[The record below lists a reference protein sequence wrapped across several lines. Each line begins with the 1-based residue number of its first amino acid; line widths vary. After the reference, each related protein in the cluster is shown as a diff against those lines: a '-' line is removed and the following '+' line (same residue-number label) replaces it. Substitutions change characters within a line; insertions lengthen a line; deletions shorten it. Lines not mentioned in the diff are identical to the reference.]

1 MKKLSSFLLAGAV
14 AVLSIASCSD
24 KISSDKESLYT
35 YRFTLSTP
43 SSKAVLDSDETSTF
57 TKWES
62 GDQLGVYTMNTDL
75 DISCNTKGDIDV
87 SKSPVEFSINS
98 TYALAVGS
106 EVYTYF
112 PYDSSNSSIDDPSKV
127 NLSIPVSQIGKMN
140 DMPMVGVPYIVTE
153 AVEAETDTPVADIN
167 LYNLG
172 GIFQFNIFSTNEVYR
187 SETVKSV
194 AFNADSE
201 IAGSFTFDITKVENL
216 TITGNTEKSI
226 NVTASGNPGADKA
239 SALQANM
246 VVKPGTYTGTVV
258 VTTDA
263 ATYTYT
269 ITSSK
274 TVDRSHIKPLNVDLA
289 SGVRAVFEKYVAI
302 SAVSKIQDGA
312 KVLLVA
318 NNNGEY
324 YQLPVSPTVNDGK
337 ITGEKISVSDNFTYA
352 TSSSAWT
359 IKSSGSYWTITDGNK
374 EIYHEK
380 GGASGTNLEYGD
392 NTYNYLWSITVYDA
406 ASKIFKMSAVAS
418 DNVKDRGML
427 YRNDEDGQ
435 NPVKNKFGG
444 YSLSNINSKGY
455 TGIMFFVRE
464 ADIPVV
470 AVTGISLDKSELSLA
485 VEKTATLTAT
495 VTPSDA
501 ANQNVTWTSDNTAV
515 ATVSDAGLVT
525 AIAVGT
531 ANITVT
537 TEDGAYTATCAVTVT
552 ESSGVETKV
561 LIIDGSQ
568 LSEYPSSGSST
579 TTTNVT
585 KTYSGIDIVF
595 SKGAK
600 QQSSSGDNKFTDNAI
615 LIGKSGAYIYN
626 KTAIPGKIVKFEI
639 YANKGASVNVSVGV
653 NFSAESI
660 SKYSASAANT
670 YTTTLSTVDKVYD
683 CSDKLPEDAKYFWY
697 QVTNKNNSQVQ
708 FRITYEE

>member
-112 PYDSSNSSIDDPSKV
+112 PYDSSNSTGDAQDPSKV
-127 NLSIPVSQIGKMN
+127 SLSIPVAQTGKMN

-172 GIFQFNIFSTNEVYR
+172 GIFQFNIFSTNEAYR
-187 SETVKSV
+187 SETVKSI
-194 AFNADSE
+194 AFTADSE
-201 IAGSFTFDITKVENL
+201 IAGSFTFDITQVKVL

-269 ITSSK
+269 ITSGK

-289 SGVRAVFEKYVAI
+289 SGVRAEAVTKTETLEKSEIVNLGELAYKTASTYKDGDITWTIYGYKDNKSRPYIQLKKDAGVYIKI
-302 SAVSKIQDGA
+302 SAPSSITKVS
-312 KVLLVA
+312 L
-318 NNNGEY
+318 
-324 YQLPVSPTVNDGK
+324 
-337 ITGEKISVSDNFTYA
+337 
-352 TSSSAWT
+352 
-359 IKSSGSYWTITDGNK
+359 TITSASNS
-374 EIYHEK
+374 K
-380 GGASGTNLEYGD
+380 GGVEDITKHTAYSGEVHLKYEDAVGD
-392 NTYNYLWSITVYDA
+392 KTTYDVVTS
-406 ASKIFKMSAVAS
+406 SAVA
-418 DNVKDRGML
+418 DNSM
-427 YRNDEDGQ
+427 
-435 NPVKNKFGG
+435 
-444 YSLSNINSKGY
+444 
-455 TGIMFFVRE
+455 
-464 ADIPVV
+464 
-470 AVTGISLDKSELSLA
+470 
-485 VEKTATLTAT
+485 
-495 VTPSDA
+495 
-501 ANQNVTWTSDNTAV
+501 
-515 ATVSDAGLVT
+515 
-525 AIAVGT
+525 
-531 ANITVT
+531 
-537 TEDGAYTATCAVTVT
+537 
-552 ESSGVETKV
+552 
-561 LIIDGSQ
+561 
-568 LSEYPSSGSST
+568 
-579 TTTNVT
+579 
-585 KTYSGIDIVF
+585 
-595 SKGAK
+595 
-600 QQSSSGDNKFTDNAI
+600 I
-615 LIGKSGAYIYN
+615 LIPTGTDKELYI
-626 KTAIPGKIVKFEI
+626 K
-639 YANKGASVNVSVGV
+639 VSVG
-653 NFSAESI
+653 A
-660 SKYSASAANT
+660 
-670 YTTTLSTVDKVYD
+670 
-683 CSDKLPEDAKYFWY
+683 
-697 QVTNKNNSQVQ
+697 
-708 FRITYEE
+708 RIWGIEVEY

>member
-112 PYDSSNSSIDDPSKV
+112 PYDSSNSTGDAQDPSKV
-127 NLSIPVSQIGKMN
+127 SLSIPVAQTGKMN

-172 GIFQFNIFSTNEVYR
+172 GIFQFNIFSTNEAYR
-187 SETVKSV
+187 SETVKSI
-194 AFNADSE
+194 AFTADSE
-201 IAGSFTFDITKVENL
+201 IAGSFTFDITQVKVL

-269 ITSSK
+269 ITSGK

-289 SGVRAVFEKYVAI
+289 SGERSVFEKYVAI

-318 NNNGEY
+318 NNNNGEY
-324 YQLPVSPTVNDGK
+324 YQLPVSPTVNGGK

-380 GGASGTNLEYGD
+380 GGTSGTNLEYGD
-392 NTYNYLWSITVYDA
+392 NTSNYLWSITVYNA
-406 ASKIFKMSAVAS
+406 ALKIFKMSAVAS
-418 DNVKDRGML
+418 DKEKDRGML

-444 YSLSNINSKGY
+444 YSLSNISNKDY

-501 ANQNVTWTSDNTAV
+501 TNQNVTWTSDNTAV

-537 TEDGAYTATCAVTVT
+537 TEDGAYTATCAVTVSTATDYSAVYTSNVTISGANVKIDGIEYNAVQVGKSNNSGSKSFTVPANTTRLCLHVVGWNKEGGKKHTITIDKGSISSSSITTT
-552 ESSGVETKV
+552 EDSGVHYSSPFT
-561 LIIDGSQ
+561 
-568 LSEYPSSGSST
+568 LSKTDYSGSDYYYTFSLSG
-579 TTTNVT
+579 VT
-585 KTYSGIDIVF
+585 EEAIVTISNSAKSSRAVYFGI
-595 SKGAK
+595 
-600 QQSSSGDNKFTDNAI
+600 NA
-615 LIGKSGAYIYN
+615 
-626 KTAIPGKIVKFEI
+626 E
-639 YANKGASVNVSVGV
+639 
-653 NFSAESI
+653 
-660 SKYSASAANT
+660 
-670 YTTTLSTVDKVYD
+670 
-683 CSDKLPEDAKYFWY
+683 
-697 QVTNKNNSQVQ
+697 
-708 FRITYEE
+708 

>member
-112 PYDSSNSSIDDPSKV
+112 PYDSSNSTGDAQDPSKV
-127 NLSIPVSQIGKMN
+127 SLSIPVAQTGKMN

-172 GIFQFNIFSTNEVYR
+172 GIFQFNIFSTNEAYR
-187 SETVKSV
+187 SETVKSI
-194 AFNADSE
+194 AFTADSE
-201 IAGSFTFDITKVENL
+201 IAGSFTFDITQVKVL

-269 ITSSK
+269 ITSGK

-289 SGVRAVFEKYVAI
+289 SGERSVFEKYVAI

-324 YQLPVSPTVNDGK
+324 YQLPVSPTVNGGK

-374 EIYHEK
+374 EIYHEN

-392 NTYNYLWSITVYDA
+392 NTSNYLWSITVDNA
-406 ASKIFKMSAVAS
+406 ASKIFKMSAVSS
-418 DNVKDRGML
+418 DEEKDRGML
-427 YRNDEDGQ
+427 YRND
-435 NPVKNKFGG
+435 KNCFGG
-444 YSLSNINSKGY
+444 YSLSNISNKDY

-501 ANQNVTWTSDNTAV
+501 TNQNVTWTSDNTAV
-515 ATVSDAGLVT
+515 AAVSDEGLVT

-537 TEDGAYTATCAVTVT
+537 TEDGAYTATCAVTVSTATDYSAVYTSNVTITDDKVKIKIDGKEYAAVQVGTSKYSGSKSFTVPANTTRLCLHVVGWNKEGGKKHTITIDKGSISSSSITTT
-552 ESSGVETKV
+552 EDSGV
-561 LIIDGSQ
+561 
-568 LSEYPSSGSST
+568 SGSSPFT
-579 TTTNVT
+579 LSL
-585 KTYSGIDIVF
+585 KDYSGSDYYYTF
-595 SKGAK
+595 SL
-600 QQSSSGDNKFTDNAI
+600 SGVTEEATVTISNSAGNSRAVYFGINA
-615 LIGKSGAYIYN
+615 
-626 KTAIPGKIVKFEI
+626 E
-639 YANKGASVNVSVGV
+639 
-653 NFSAESI
+653 
-660 SKYSASAANT
+660 
-670 YTTTLSTVDKVYD
+670 
-683 CSDKLPEDAKYFWY
+683 
-697 QVTNKNNSQVQ
+697 
-708 FRITYEE
+708 

>member
-1 MKKLSSFLLAGAV
+1 MRKISKMRADMKKLSSFLLAGAV

-112 PYDSSNSSIDDPSKV
+112 PYDSSNSTGDAQDPSKV
-127 NLSIPVSQIGKMN
+127 SLSIPVAQTGKMN

-172 GIFQFNIFSTNEVYR
+172 GIFQFNIFSTNEAYR
-187 SETVKSV
+187 SETVKSI
-194 AFNADSE
+194 AFTADSE
-201 IAGSFTFDITKVENL
+201 IAGSFTFDITQVKVL

-269 ITSSK
+269 ITSGK

-289 SGVRAVFEKYVAI
+289 SGERSVFEKYVAI

-318 NNNGEY
+318 NNNNGEY
-324 YQLPVSPTVNDGK
+324 YQLPVSPTVNGGK

-374 EIYHEK
+374 EIYHEN
-380 GGASGTNLEYGD
+380 GGTSETNLEYGD
-392 NTYNYLWSITVYDA
+392 NTSNYLWSITVYNA
-406 ASKIFKMSAVAS
+406 ALKIFKMSAVAS
-418 DNVKDRGML
+418 DKEKDRGML
-427 YRNDEDGQ
+427 YRND
-435 NPVKNKFGG
+435 KNCFGG
-444 YSLSNINSKGY
+444 YSLSNISNKDY

-485 VEKTATLTAT
+485 VEKTTTLTAT

-501 ANQNVTWTSDNTAV
+501 TNQNVTWTSDNTAV
-515 ATVSDAGLVT
+515 AAVSDEGLVT

-552 ESSGVETKV
+552 EFETKV

-568 LSEYPSSGSST
+568 LSENTSEGD
-579 TTTNVT
+579 VT

-615 LIGKSGAYIYN
+615 LIGKSGTYIYN

-639 YANKGASVNVSVGV
+639 YANKGASKKVSVGV

-660 SKYSASAANT
+660 SAYSTSAANT
-670 YTTTLSTVDKVYD
+670 FTATLDNVDKVYD
-683 CSDKLPEDAKYFWY
+683 CSDKLPEGAKYFWY
-697 QVTNKNNSQVQ
+697 QVTNSNNSQVQ

>member
-1 MKKLSSFLLAGAV
+1 MLAGAV

-24 KISSDKESLYT
+24 KISSDNESLYT
-35 YRFTLSTP
+35 YRFTLNTP
-43 SSKAVLDSDETSTF
+43 STKAVLDSDETSTF

-98 TYALAVGS
+98 TYALGAGS

-112 PYDSSNSSIDDPSKV
+112 PYDSSNNSIEDPSKV
-127 NLSIPVSQIGKMN
+127 SLSIPVSQTGKMN
-140 DMPMVGVPYIVTE
+140 DMPMVGVPYTMTE
-153 AVEAETDTPVADIN
+153 AVEAKTNTPVADIN

-172 GIFQFNIFSTNEVYR
+172 GIFQFNIFSTNETYR

-194 AFNADSE
+194 TFNADSE
-201 IAGSFTFDITKVENL
+201 IAGSFTFDITQVNVL

-226 NVTASGNPGADKA
+226 KVTASGNPGADKA

-269 ITSSK
+269 ITSGK

-302 SAVSKIQDGA
+302 SAVSQIQDGA

-318 NNNGEY
+318 NNNEEY

-337 ITGEKISVSDNFTYA
+337 ITGEKINVSDNSAYA

-374 EIYHEK
+374 EIYHEN
-380 GGASGTNLEYGD
+380 GGASETNLEYGD
-392 NTYNYLWSITVYDA
+392 NTSNYLWSIEVNDA
-406 ASKIFKMSAVAS
+406 NAKIFKMSAVAS
-418 DNVKDRGML
+418 DKVNNRGML
-427 YRNDEDGQ
+427 YRSDN
-435 NPVKNKFGG
+435 NCFGG
-444 YSLSNINSKGY
+444 YSLSNISNKGY

-485 VEKTATLTAT
+485 LEKTATLTAT
-495 VTPSDA
+495 VTPADA
-501 ANQNVTWTSDNTAV
+501 TNQNVTWTSDNTDV

-525 AIAVGT
+525 AVAVGT
-531 ANITVT
+531 ANIKVT
-537 TEDGAYTATCAVTVT
+537 TEDGAYTATCAVTVST
-552 ESSGVETKV
+552 AIDYSAVYTSNVTISGAKVKISDNEYDAVQVGTKKGG
-561 LIIDGSQ
+561 GSCSFTVPANTTRLCLHVVGWNKEGGKKHTIA
-568 LSEYPSSGSST
+568 LSEGSISSTSITTIADSGASGNSPFTLSQTDYSSSDYYYTFSLSGITKEVTVTISNSGGSSRA
-579 TTTNVT
+579 V
-585 KTYSGIDIVF
+585 YFGI
-595 SKGAK
+595 
-600 QQSSSGDNKFTDNAI
+600 NA
-615 LIGKSGAYIYN
+615 
-626 KTAIPGKIVKFEI
+626 E
-639 YANKGASVNVSVGV
+639 
-653 NFSAESI
+653 
-660 SKYSASAANT
+660 
-670 YTTTLSTVDKVYD
+670 
-683 CSDKLPEDAKYFWY
+683 
-697 QVTNKNNSQVQ
+697 
-708 FRITYEE
+708 